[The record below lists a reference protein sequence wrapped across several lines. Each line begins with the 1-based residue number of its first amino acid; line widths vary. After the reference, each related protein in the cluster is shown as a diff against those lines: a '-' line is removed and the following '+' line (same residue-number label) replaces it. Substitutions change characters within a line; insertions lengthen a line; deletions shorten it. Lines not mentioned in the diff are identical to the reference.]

1 MKISGFQGVD
11 DSSDDS
17 LLMLS
22 YTDDGGA
29 TYKTRKIRIQDLI
42 DDFDVEDLANVD
54 GTVTRLDGQVLTW
67 NESTGQWRPE
77 DAQVGGGGLN
87 PGDNVSELVNDAG
100 YLVATDA
107 AIPGYTLLALN
118 NLRVQEGNIGRT
130 VLAVGYVG
138 SNYVQSD
145 PGNPKPFEE
154 RGAVQVTSLAD
165 GNAVLVYE
173 NGNDYLNAIPSQGPF
188 FLADGETFVI
198 EVCEPGNIITM
209 SEGGYGYSEQRSQP
223 GGNTYESPMPLL
235 SLGLAFRD
243 TFFYAFRNCQ
253 SPNGADRGLV
263 HVVCGPVPST
273 IKLEDGLTGA
283 AINGQENIEMT
294 PFSRTTLVLDGNQE
308 YRIRA
313 TEPVM
318 ACTHAY
324 MGAGVERFYDSRL
337 IMPLTNDGITW
348 PRSAN
353 MSSLYQNCLVRY
365 YNNSAITGSNNTV
378 PGQFTIQGPGFP
390 VDIDGPDGTGANLPD
405 YDPRGATRFLAE
417 GLVSAYSG
425 ADGNGLEATPMMP
438 ISAMAQKV
446 PIVGTIVNAGTA
458 RSNGIAI
465 ASPFEGTCRL
475 YEFDRATRSLV
486 LRQVVDPTTGQLV
499 DDIVLERRTGVTYT
513 TELDQRAPASATI
526 QSTAGV
532 AGSGFYGFEVGSP
545 AFEGGILM
553 SNVPVTVVVNNTQ
566 NVPNTAEVQYPSS
579 EGNLV
584 LGVRAKS
591 DETLMIGTTPEEIRL
606 NVRLAQDTLY
616 YRQTLQAGGNEVWI
630 RA

>member
-1 MKISGFQGVD
+1 M
-11 DSSDDS
+11 
-17 LLMLS
+17 
-22 YTDDGGA
+22 
-29 TYKTRKIRIQDLI
+29 
-42 DDFDVEDLANVD
+42 DFDVEDLANVD

-67 NESTGQWRPE
+67 NETTQQWTASNPT
-77 DAQVGGGGLN
+77 GGGLQ

-100 YLVATDA
+100 YLTANDTAV
-107 AIPGYTLLALN
+107 PGYTLLALN
-118 NLRVQEGNIGRT
+118 NIRVEEGNIGRT
-130 VLAVGYVG
+130 VLAVGYVA

-145 PGNPKPFEE
+145 PGNTKPFEE
-154 RGAVQVTSLAD
+154 RGAVQVTSLGA

-173 NGNDYLNAIPSQGPF
+173 NGNDYLNSIPSQGPF

-209 SEGGYGYSEQRSQP
+209 SEGGYGYSEQRNKP
-223 GGNTYESPMPLL
+223 GTNTYESPMPLL

-253 SPNGADRGLV
+253 NRAGSDRGLV

-273 IKLEDGLTGA
+273 IKLENGLTGA

-294 PFSRTTLVLDGNQE
+294 PFSRTTLVLDGNDE

-348 PRSAN
+348 PRSGN
-353 MSSLYQNCLVRY
+353 MSSLYQDCLVRY
-365 YNNSAITGSNNTV
+365 YNNSNITGGNNTV

-390 VDIDGPDGTGANLPD
+390 VDLDSSDGTAAGLSD

-425 ADGNGLEATPMMP
+425 ADGNGLEATAMMP
-438 ISAMAQKV
+438 TSAMAQKM
-446 PIVGTIVNAGTA
+446 PIVGTVANLGSA

-475 YEFDRATRSLV
+475 YEFDRVTRSLV
-486 LRQVVDPTTGQLV
+486 VRQLVDPTTGQLV
-499 DDIVLERRTGVTYT
+499 NDITLERRTGVTYT

-526 QSTAGV
+526 QSTVGV

-545 AFEGGILM
+545 AFEGGILI

-566 NVPNTAEVQYPSS
+566 NVPGTAEVQYPSS
-579 EGNLV
+579 SGNLV

-591 DETLMIGTTPEEIRL
+591 DETLMVGITPEEIRL

-616 YRQTLQAGGNEVWI
+616 YRQTLEAGGTENWI

>member
-1 MKISGFQGVD
+1 MKVSGFSGVN
-11 DSSDDS
+11 DSTDDS

-22 YTDDGGA
+22 YTTDGGA
-29 TYKTRKIRIQDLI
+29 TYQTRKIRMQDLI

-54 GTVTRLDGQVLTW
+54 GTVTRLDGQVLAW
-67 NESTGQWRPE
+67 NESTQQWTASDPT
-77 DAQVGGGGLN
+77 GGGLQ

-107 AIPGYTLLALN
+107 AVPGYTLLALN
-118 NLRVQEGNIGRT
+118 NIRVQEGNIGRT

-154 RGAVQVTSLAD
+154 RGAVQVTSLGD

-223 GGNTYESPMPLL
+223 GSTTYESPMPLL
-235 SLGLAFRD
+235 SLGMAFRD

-253 SPNGADRGLV
+253 DPNGANRGLV

-273 IKLEDGLTGA
+273 IKLENGLTGA

-294 PFSRTTLVLDGNQE
+294 PFSRTTLVLDGNEE

-353 MSSLYQNCLVRY
+353 MSSLYQDCLVKY
-365 YNNSAITGSNNTV
+365 YNNSNITGANNTV

-390 VDIDGPDGTGANLPD
+390 VDIDGPDGTGSNLPD

-425 ADGNGLEATPMMP
+425 ADGNGLEATAMMP
-438 ISAMAQKV
+438 TSAMAQKI
-446 PIVGTIVNAGTA
+446 PIVGSIVNASTA
-458 RSNGIAI
+458 RANGIAI

-475 YEFDRATRSLV
+475 YEFNQTTRQLE
-486 LRQVVDPTTGQLV
+486 LRQVIDPTTGQFV
-499 DDIVLERRTGVTYT
+499 DDIILERRTGVTYNS
-513 TELDQRAPASATI
+513 ELDQRAPASATI
-526 QSTAGV
+526 QATQGV
-532 AGSGFYGFEVGSP
+532 AGSGFYGFGAGTP
-545 AFEGGILM
+545 TFEGGILI

-566 NVPNTAEVQYPSS
+566 NVPGTASVQYPGSS
-579 EGNLV
+579 GNLV
-584 LGVRAKS
+584 FGVRAKS
-591 DETLMIGTTPEEIRL
+591 DETLMVGTTPEEIRL
-606 NVRLAQDTLY
+606 NVRMAQDTLF
-616 YRQTLQAGGNEVWI
+616 YRQTLQAGGSEVWI